1 MTPYDYQPPGFKEG
15 GNSHFLLFDGEPV
28 SLRMGSVS
36 SGFHSMK
43 VKVTTEATRM
53 LDGEKN
59 SPTQENGTTEI
70 AHQGLDCDEEE
81 EDYSN
86 QVRPSFSDPSLLH
99 LNTVDI
105 FQCVFRSCHSN
116 RVQRSMACVKTETKL
131 ASDVKDFLVK
141 KILPE
146 GNTCFLLSS
155 KKKKIPGC
163 FIFLKVPIYLFIYF
177 LHFKSN
183 IFLVLIIF

>member
-53 LDGEKN
+53 LDGEN
-59 SPTQENGTTEI
+59 SPTQETGTTEI

-81 EDYSN
+81 EDGSN

-116 RVQRSMACVKTETKL
+116 RVQWSMACMKTETKL

-141 KILPE
+141 K
-146 GNTCFLLSS
+146 
-155 KKKKIPGC
+155 KKKKVFQKEIRVSYCLAIRKKIPVC
-163 FIFLKVPIYLFIYF
+163 FIFLKVPIYLFFHISKVTYF
-177 LHFKSN
+177 
-183 IFLVLIIF
+183 

>member
-53 LDGEKN
+53 LDGEN
-59 SPTQENGTTEI
+59 SPTQETGTTEI

-81 EDYSN
+81 EDGSN

-116 RVQRSMACVKTETKL
+116 RVQRSMAYMKTETKL

-141 KILPE
+141 K
-146 GNTCFLLSS
+146 
-155 KKKKIPGC
+155 KKKVFQEEIHVSYCLAIRKKSQCALFFKGTYV
-163 FIFLKVPIYLFIYF
+163 FILFFFHISKVTYF
-177 LHFKSN
+177 
-183 IFLVLIIF
+183 

>member
-1 MTPYDYQPPGFKEG
+1 MWSITVTCFIETYFFVLSAVTPYDYQPPGFKEG

-53 LDGEKN
+53 LDGEN
-59 SPTQENGTTEI
+59 SPTQETGTTEI

-81 EDYSN
+81 EDGSN

-116 RVQRSMACVKTETKL
+116 RVQRSMACMKTETKL

-141 KILPE
+141 K
-146 GNTCFLLSS
+146 
-155 KKKKIPGC
+155 KKKKASRRKYV
-163 FIFLKVPIYLFIYF
+163 FLIV
-177 LHFKSN
+177 
-183 IFLVLIIF
+183 